1 MRIDLPQ
8 NVNFIIDRLYEHG
21 FEAYAVGG
29 CVRDSLLGR
38 TPQDWDITTSAKPAQ
53 VKAIFD
59 HTIDTA
65 SSMAQSRSC
74 WSMWA
79 MRSPPTG

>member
-8 NVNFIIDRLYEHG
+8 NVNFIIDMLYEHG

-59 HTIDTA
+59 HTIDTGIQH
-65 SSMAQSRSC
+65 AQSRSC